1 MKLRDK
7 LGSNFKMR
15 PIIDKNN
22 PGNSEETLIYISKI
36 NIVWKICMLIATV
49 IVFICNSEC
58 KEVILILLAF
68 GIFLFQIY
76 FLVKSIKRINEI
88 QFRINS
94 KGIQYKDLPLTPWN
108 NIKNERAPTEH
119 TSDDNS
125 NKYFIYHIVDSDKV
139 MRFNLRK
146 FNISKGELQLALN
159 RQRNSF
165 NTENNIL

>member
-1 MKLRDK
+1 
-7 LGSNFKMR
+7 MR
-15 PIIDKNN
+15 SIIDKNN
-22 PGNSEETLIYISKI
+22 PSNSEETLIYISKI

-58 KEVILILLAF
+58 KEVALILLAF
-68 GIFLFQIY
+68 GIFLLQIY
-76 FLVKSIKRINEI
+76 FLVKSIKRIDEI

-94 KGIQYKDLPLTPWN
+94 KGIQYKDLPLVPWN
-108 NIKNERAPTEH
+108 NIENERAVTEY

-125 NKYFIYHIVDSDKV
+125 NNYFIYHIIDSGKV